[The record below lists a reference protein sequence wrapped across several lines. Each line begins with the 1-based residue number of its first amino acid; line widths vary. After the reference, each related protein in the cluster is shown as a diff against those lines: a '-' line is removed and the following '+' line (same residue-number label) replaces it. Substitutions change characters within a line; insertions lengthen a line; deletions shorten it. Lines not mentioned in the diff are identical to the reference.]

1 MKLVATDFLCCL
13 ICSVSTSPFS
23 GMSTFDY
30 GFSSSL
36 KTSLPNINILIFDS
50 YMQEAVM
57 YIATSAIPLVL
68 LFYGS
73 QRFIFSNSRFC
84 LLQAKI
90 LLHAWPGACPEGH
103 QESKI
108 RRNSQPAIFWAKT
121 ANKILPLLLHK
132 SVFTNSSRELQGF
145 IYKVN
150 SKDLYSDKETRARNN
165 KVVLSLLSD
174 TPFWHPK
181 TRQGVLW
188 DGPNTH
194 TGKIMTDELDCM
206 KRELWFDSYHI

>member
-1 MKLVATDFLCCL
+1 
-13 ICSVSTSPFS
+13 
-23 GMSTFDY
+23 MSTFDY

-90 LLHAWPGACPEGH
+90 LLHA
-103 QESKI
+103 
-108 RRNSQPAIFWAKT
+108 
-121 ANKILPLLLHK
+121 
-132 SVFTNSSRELQGF
+132 
-145 IYKVN
+145 
-150 SKDLYSDKETRARNN
+150 
-165 KVVLSLLSD
+165 
-174 TPFWHPK
+174 
-181 TRQGVLW
+181 
-188 DGPNTH
+188 
-194 TGKIMTDELDCM
+194 
-206 KRELWFDSYHI
+206 